1 MPKELLDRLRPVAKN
16 YLTHRGASLVRDV
29 AAGGSASVYVATKDG
44 QEFALKVY
52 EPRLLQGS
60 NAPAELRRIELQ
72 RSLLAH
78 GCRFLVEF
86 RDIVTNA
93 DGCFIE
99 MGYVPWPS
107 LDAVL
112 DCVPANAVP
121 ILVDQLVEAIRFL
134 ESKSIV
140 HRDIKPENIL
150 VSPGFDELRVIDL
163 GIARGADSRD
173 EGEDATDH
181 GHRRPFIATAQYSSP
196 EYLFRL
202 QSPSERM
209 WHALTLYQV
218 GAVVHDLVTRRPLF
232 ADAARTDN
240 KYVLAMAVLRQQPEF
255 GQQLSPQHAAL
266 AALAAECL
274 VKDPE
279 LRLRLVNWDRFV
291 SPRLSGPQRLKAV
304 AAQQAAVL
312 DARRAQERAA
322 ATLLADRTKFLRNVE
337 GQLRG
342 DLIGLMKATHTVTGY
357 TEAASAVRL
366 SLRPA
371 QSAPMEFGLLFTWDE
386 EVEPRLAAVELVAAI
401 GALPTRDCFRCLAV
415 AQTHVQAPVRAL
427 CDAALEKIGCV
438 VGRLADQRV
447 AGQVPVAD
455 EPVDLVA
462 NVGLA

>member
-16 YLTHRGASLVRDV
+16 YLASRGAALARDV
-29 AAGGSASVYVATKDG
+29 DAGGSASVYVATKDG
-44 QEFALKVY
+44 REFALKVY
-52 EPRLLQGS
+52 EPGLLQGS

-72 RSLLAH
+72 RSLLGH
-78 GCRFLVEF
+78 GCRFLIEF

-93 DGCFIE
+93 DGCFVE
-99 MGYVPWPS
+99 MEYVPWAS
-107 LDAVL
+107 LKAVL
-112 DCVPANAVP
+112 DRVPADAVP

-134 ESKSIV
+134 DSKSIV

-202 QSPSERM
+202 QPPSERM

-218 GAVVHDLVTRRPLF
+218 GAVIHDLVTRRPLF

-240 KYVLAMAVLRQQPEF
+240 KYILAMAVLRRQPEF
-255 GQQLSPQHAAL
+255 AHLLPPQHVAL
-266 AALAAECL
+266 AALAADCL

-304 AAQQAAVL
+304 AAQQGAVR
-312 DARRAQERAA
+312 DARRAQEQAA
-322 ATLLADRTKFLRNVE
+322 ATLLAERTRFLRDVE

-342 DLIGLMKATHTVTGY
+342 DLIGLMAATYTVAGY
-357 TEAASAVRL
+357 TEAVSVVRL
-366 SLRPA
+366 SLRSA
-371 QSAPMEFGLLFTWDE
+371 QSTPMEFGLLFTWDE
-386 EVEPRLAAVELVAAI
+386 EVEPRLAAVELVAAV
-401 GALPTRDCFRCLAV
+401 GALPTRDQFACLAV
-415 AQTHVQAPVRAL
+415 AQAHVQAPVRAL
-427 CDAALEKIGCV
+427 CDAALEKIGLV
-438 VGRLADQRV
+438 VGHLADLRA
-447 AGQVPVAD
+447 AGQMSGAN

-462 NVGLA
+462 TAGLA

>member
-1 MPKELLDRLRPVAKN
+1 MSKELLDRLRPVAEN
-16 YLTHRGASLVRDV
+16 YLAHRGSSLARDID
-29 AAGGSASVYVATKDG
+29 AGGSASVYVATKDG

-52 EPRLLQGS
+52 EPGLLQGS

-72 RSLLAH
+72 RSLLGH
-78 GCRFLVEF
+78 GCRFLVEL
-86 RDIVTNA
+86 RAVVTNA

-107 LDAVL
+107 LKAVL
-112 DCVPANAVP
+112 DRVPIDAVP

-140 HRDIKPENIL
+140 HRDVKPENIL
-150 VSPGFDELRVIDL
+150 VSPDFDELRVIDL
-163 GIARGADSRD
+163 GIARGADNRD

-181 GHRRPFIATAQYSSP
+181 GHRRPFIATAQYSAP

-202 QSPSERM
+202 QPPSARM

-240 KYVLAMAVLRQQPEF
+240 KYILAMAVLRQQPEF
-255 GQQLSPQHAAL
+255 GQLPPQHAAL
-266 AALAAECL
+266 AALAADCL
-274 VKDPE
+274 VKDPD

-291 SPRLSGPQRLKAV
+291 SPHLSGPQRLRAV

-312 DARRAQERAA
+312 DAKRAQEQAA
-322 ATLLADRTKFLRNVE
+322 ATLLAERTRLLRDIE

-342 DLIGLMKATHTVTGY
+342 DLIGLMAATHTVTGY

-371 QSAPMEFGLLFTWDE
+371 QSTPMEFGLLFTWDE
-386 EVEPRLAAVELVAAI
+386 KVEPRLAAVELVAAI
-401 GALPTRDCFRCLAV
+401 GAHPTRDRFRCLAV

-427 CDAALEKIGCV
+427 CDAALEKIGLV
-438 VGRLADQRV
+438 VGHLADQRA
-447 AGQVPVAD
+447 AGQVPRTD

-462 NVGLA
+462 NAGLA